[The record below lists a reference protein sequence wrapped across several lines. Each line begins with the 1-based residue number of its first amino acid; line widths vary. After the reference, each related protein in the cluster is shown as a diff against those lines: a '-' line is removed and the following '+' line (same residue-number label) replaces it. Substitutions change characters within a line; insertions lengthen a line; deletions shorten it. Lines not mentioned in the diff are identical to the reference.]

1 MSYRLTLRNDSPPP
15 SVFFNQPLNAELMG
29 AGFQKLPESRY
40 HALRRPRVQK
50 LHLDRSWTEA
60 LSGLEYLTACLKAL
74 GHMDRDNTS
83 FAAQPQAGLEA
94 SLTRVVCAHHLSGTD
109 IVDLSPVKPRTS
121 LVIKSESPSP
131 RKPLRA
137 TKSLPEPN
145 SHKHTAL
152 SSKETTTIKRPGDS
166 LSKGERVLKISR
178 RRSFPRVHSSR
189 RLTKTSS
196 GLLPALDIST
206 APRSGTLD
214 WTGL

>member
-40 HALRRPRVQK
+40 HALRWPRVQK

-74 GHMDRDNTS
+74 GHVDRDNTS
-83 FAAQPQAGLEA
+83 FAPQPQAGLEA

>member
-1 MSYRLTLRNDSPPP
+1 MSYRLTLRNDFPPP
-15 SVFFNQPLNAELMG
+15 GVVFNQPLNAELMG

-40 HALRRPRVQK
+40 HALRWPRVQK

-83 FAAQPQAGLEA
+83 FAPQPQAGLEA

-109 IVDLSPVKPRTS
+109 IVALSPVKPRTS

-137 TKSLPEPN
+137 TKSLPEPKR
-145 SHKHTAL
+145 HKHTAQQ
-152 SSKETTTIKRPGDS
+152 TTTTKRFEDS
-166 LSKGERVLKISR
+166 PTKGERVLKISR
-178 RRSFPRVHSSR
+178 RRSFPRVHTSR

-196 GLLPALDIST
+196 GLLPALNIST
-206 APRSGTLD
+206 VPRSGTLD

>member
-1 MSYRLTLRNDSPPP
+1 MSYRLTLRNDSPLP
-15 SVFFNQPLNAELMG
+15 SVVFNQPLNAELMG
-29 AGFQKLPESRY
+29 AGFQKLSESRY
-40 HALRRPRVQK
+40 HALRWPRVQK

-60 LSGLEYLTACLKAL
+60 LSGLEYLTACLTAL
-74 GHMDRDNTS
+74 GHVDRDNTT
-83 FAAQPQAGLEA
+83 FAAQRQAGLEA

-137 TKSLPEPN
+137 TKSLPEPKR
-145 SHKHTAL
+145 HKHTAL
-152 SSKETTTIKRPGDS
+152 NFGGTTTTKRFEDS
-166 LSKGERVLKISR
+166 PTKGERVLKISR
-178 RRSFPRVHSSR
+178 RRSFPRVHTSR

-196 GLLPALDIST
+196 GLLPALNIST
-206 APRSGTLD
+206 VPRSGTLD